1 MSITKAKPNPH
12 RAPEGPL
19 QGPSLKLTP
28 TEAVEICSAD
38 ADELEVLVTYLPG
51 DPPPKHFHPAQDERF
66 ELVEGT
72 VRVELDGEV
81 RELGPGDSLE
91 IPRGAV
97 HRLWNPAE
105 EAARAT
111 WLTTPAGRTEQW
123 FRALDA
129 LHREGRTGKDGQPG
143 PLAFGVLLSEYRD
156 VFRIAG
162 PDLLLQ
168 PALAFLGAIGRARG
182 YSATPPASWR

>member
-1 MSITKAKPNPH
+1 MSITEVKPNPI
-12 RAPEGPL
+12 RAEEKVRRVEPRL
-19 QGPSLKLTP
+19 RLTP
-28 TEAVEICSAD
+28 IESVRVRSAR

-51 DPPPKHFHPAQDERF
+51 DPPPRHFHPEQDERF
-66 ELVEGT
+66 EVVEGT
-72 VRVELDGEV
+72 VEVELNGDA
-81 RELGPGDSLE
+81 RELGPGDSIE

-97 HRLWNPAE
+97 HRLWNPAKG
-105 EAARAT
+105 AAQAI

-156 VFRIAG
+156 VFRLAG
-162 PDLLLQ
+162 PDFLLR
-168 PALAFLGAIGRARG
+168 PAFALLAAIGRARG
-182 YSATPPASWR
+182 YSATASTSK